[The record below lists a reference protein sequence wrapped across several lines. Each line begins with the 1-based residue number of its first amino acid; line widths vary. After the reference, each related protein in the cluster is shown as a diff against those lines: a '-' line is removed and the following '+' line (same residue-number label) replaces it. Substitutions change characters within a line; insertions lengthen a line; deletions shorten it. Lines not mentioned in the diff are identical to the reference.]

1 MILNSSGIVLSSLRY
16 SDSSVIA
23 RIYTKEKGLRSFMVR
38 TGKGKNALSK
48 LSLLQPLTLVEISFS
63 NDERKNLH
71 TLRNIERESAL
82 LSIPFNPVKTC
93 IALFVSEIIGRS
105 IGEEE
110 TNTELFK
117 FLHSSILL
125 LDDHQA
131 SPANFHLKFM
141 IEFSRFLGFYPQ
153 PQEAGERY
161 FDLAEGEFTRSEP
174 IHPHAI
180 EEPLTT
186 IFNKLLVV
194 GMSSFD
200 AVKMSNEQRRTLV
213 QKLIDFFRFHLDGM
227 KEITSHKVLEEV
239 LG

>member
-23 RIYTKEKGLRSFMVR
+23 RIYTKEKGLRAFMVR

-48 LSLLQPLTLVEISFS
+48 LSLLQPLSLVEISFS

-71 TLRNIERESAL
+71 TLRSIEREGAL
-82 LSIPFNPVKTC
+82 HSIPFDPVKTC

-117 FLHSSILL
+117 FLRSSILL

-153 PQEAGERY
+153 PQEGNQPY
-161 FDLAEGEFTRSEP
+161 FDLAEGEFTTSEP
-174 IHPHAI
+174 IHPHVM

-186 IFNKLLVV
+186 VFNKLLLV

-227 KEITSHKVLEEV
+227 KEVTSHKVLEEV